1 MNKDESWFK
10 DMLEEARD
18 TLEFRL
24 ETIEIAL
31 TERILEIMEQKN
43 ISRSE
48 LAEKL
53 NVSRAAVT
61 KLLRNGSNMTLKR
74 LIGIACALE
83 SEVEVRIEPRQV
95 KKIVYSMNM
104 NFASGEDSNVY
115 DFARIKQ
122 FKSDDQTKAVNV
134 RTEISFQDLNEEYLN
149 VCNGY

>member
-1 MNKDESWFK
+1 MNNETWFK
-10 DMLEEARD
+10 DMLDQARD
-18 TLEFRL
+18 TLEFKL
-24 ETIEIAL
+24 ETLEIVL

-61 KLLRNGSNMTLKR
+61 KLLKDGSNLTLKR
-74 LIGIACALE
+74 LIGIAFALE
-83 SEVEVRIEPRQV
+83 SEIEIKIEPRQV
-95 KKIVYSMNM
+95 RRIVYSMDM
-104 NFASGEDSNVY
+104 DFASGSDSNIY

-122 FKSDDQTKAVNV
+122 FKADGQTRTINV

>member
-1 MNKDESWFK
+1 MDNENWFR
-10 DMLEEARD
+10 DLLDEARN
-18 TLEFRL
+18 TLEFKL
-24 ETIEIAL
+24 ESLEIIL

-61 KLLRNGSNMTLKR
+61 KLLRNGSNLTLKR
-74 LIGIACALE
+74 LIGIAFALE
-83 SEVEVRIEPRQV
+83 SEIEIKIEPRLV
-95 KKIVYSMNM
+95 EKTVYSLDMG
-104 NFASGEDSNVY
+104 FTSGSDSNIY

-122 FKSDDQTKAVNV
+122 FKADGQTRSINV
-134 RTEISFQDLNEEYLN
+134 KTEISFQDLNEEYLN